1 MTIRL
6 DLQSMPS
13 DWLKPP
19 SPKQILAKNR
29 AAITAKH
36 RMVWLNRQQESKQM
50 KASQSTTQQIKKLD
64 EEIAA
69 LMRKRKPATDD
80 GVLNPGERLRV
91 PMSAMDGKPPKVEK
105 LADGKQVLSHRA
117 GWRVKGSLSTDS
129 FHNERA
135 KVYDEYTDYI
145 SNAWKGDAV
154 EPQGPTGFG
163 SASASELRGDK
174 IGDPCTCRGANN
186 ANDFGSPGTMQM
198 VGGKLV
204 CVPTNPRN
212 ADAKSVYDKYNE
224 DISNAWKGEDA
235 KKRKVQYRDP
245 EGRETGTAEEQ
256 VEDAKRLK
264 DHKATMAA
272 LYADRDRE
280 LESAWK
286 TAK

>member
-1 MTIRL
+1 
-6 DLQSMPS
+6 MPS

-19 SPKQILAKNR
+19 SPQQLLTRNR

-36 RMVWLNRQQESKQM
+36 RAAWLANKENKQM
-50 KASQSTTQQIKKLD
+50 TPRTESINKQIKKLD

-80 GVLNPGERLRV
+80 GVLQEGEALRI
-91 PMSAMDGKPPKVEK
+91 PMSLADSGKPPK
-105 LADGKQVLSHRA
+105 LARLPDGRQIPSARP
-117 GWRVKGSLSTDS
+117 GWRIKGSLCTDEK
-129 FHNERA
+129 HAERQA
-135 KVYDEYTDYI
+135 VYDSYDQEI
-145 SNAWKGDAV
+145 SRAYLGDAV

-212 ADAKSVYDKYNE
+212 ADAKSVKQIRDEAYQEYE
-224 DISNAWKGEDA
+224 DYLVNAHKVGDG
-235 KKRKVQYRDP
+235 KKRKTQYRDP
-245 EGRETGTAEEQ
+245 EGREEGTAEEQ
-256 VEDAKRLK
+256 VEDGKRIK
-264 DHKATMAA
+264 DREVDL
-272 LYADRDRE
+272 LYAARDRE

-286 TAK
+286 NAK